1 MTAMDHKHE
10 YFSTLKAPPQHIAEY
25 KTKCYLNQVKEKNT
39 TYKIF
44 QNEAN
49 KEQMLF

>member
-1 MTAMDHKHE
+1 MMAVYQKDAERAHV
-10 YFSTLKAPPQHIAEY
+10 LKIILGVVFNNLY
-25 KTKCYLNQVKEKNT
+25 NQVKEKNT